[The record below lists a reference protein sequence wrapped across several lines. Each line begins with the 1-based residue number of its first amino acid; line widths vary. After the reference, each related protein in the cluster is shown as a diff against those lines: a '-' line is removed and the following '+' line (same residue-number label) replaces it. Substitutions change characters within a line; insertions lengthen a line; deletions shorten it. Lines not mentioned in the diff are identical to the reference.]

1 MLSVSLPEHLLELG
15 TNVVVTSSKETIC
28 RVFMNLQPG
37 IKIGEGVLHQWYIK
51 AIKIQRD
58 MSSSELNTLNRFGT
72 LAVCGH

>member
-1 MLSVSLPEHLLELG
+1 
-15 TNVVVTSSKETIC
+15 
-28 RVFMNLQPG
+28 MNLQPG

-72 LAVCGH
+72 LAVCGN